1 MWTKL
6 LILLEFFYILDY
18 WIEDIWFV
26 LYVLALDNMNLQQS
40 VI

>member
-6 LILLEFFYILDY
+6 LILLEFFNILDY